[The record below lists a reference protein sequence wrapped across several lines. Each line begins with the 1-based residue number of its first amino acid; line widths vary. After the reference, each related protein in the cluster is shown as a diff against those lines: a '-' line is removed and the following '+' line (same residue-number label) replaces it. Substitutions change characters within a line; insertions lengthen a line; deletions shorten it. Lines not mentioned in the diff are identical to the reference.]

1 MSPNYG
7 LRLEKCSL
15 KECLP
20 KKSLEVAQFLA
31 FIQQRQLSCT
41 TYFIFV
47 NCNHYDVGIHNR
59 NLQNPLKKKI
69 YAACT
74 IIIITLVVYLLFLHI
89 YECYAKNP
97 IVYKWV
103 HYILP
108 WEERLPFAEKI
119 SAFTMFDF
127 GNFAL
132 NCKDRLLSKFFSII
146 WNKTKCVYWQRS
158 SFMLRVRFGNN
169 FTLCSEVSSKLIIFK

>member
-1 MSPNYG
+1 MLQHIVKNYLQVSSSVDLVVYSYCAGAEVLQQVINTKQVLMTFRPECHQIMERNAQLKNVFQRSLQKSPNFQH
-7 LRLEKCSL
+7 L
-15 KECLP
+15 
-20 KKSLEVAQFLA
+20 QH
-31 FIQQRQLSCT
+31 RQLSCT

-108 WEERLPFAEKI
+108 
-119 SAFTMFDF
+119 
-127 GNFAL
+127 
-132 NCKDRLLSKFFSII
+132 
-146 WNKTKCVYWQRS
+146 
-158 SFMLRVRFGNN
+158 
-169 FTLCSEVSSKLIIFK
+169 

>member
-69 YAACT
+69 NICCLYYYYYYFSCVST
-74 IIIITLVVYLLFLHI
+74 ISAHI
-89 YECYAKNP
+89 QVLCQEPHC
-97 IVYKWV
+97 WV
-103 HYILP
+103 HTAV
-108 WEERLPFAEKI
+108 R
-119 SAFTMFDF
+119 
-127 GNFAL
+127 
-132 NCKDRLLSKFFSII
+132 
-146 WNKTKCVYWQRS
+146 RS
-158 SFMLRVRFGNN
+158 SSICRKIFCFHNVRLWQFCPQ
-169 FTLCSEVSSKLIIFK
+169 L